1 MADEKAQ
8 MAEFGIET
16 VYLKKLDFSIQK
28 PAYAYRDK
36 WKPEAKVELNSKHNK
51 LEGTLYDVVMTVN
64 VSVKMEGPPSRS
76 INRVG
81 RSKTNSTS
89 CRSII

>member
-36 WKPEAKVELNSKHNK
+36 ISGSQKPRLNSIAN
-51 LEGTLYDVVMTVN
+51 T
-64 VSVKMEGPPSRS
+64 
-76 INRVG
+76 
-81 RSKTNSTS
+81 TNLKAHSMMWS
-89 CRSII
+89 